1 MNVNL
6 TIPHLLLVEDNP
18 DHAELIRRQL
28 EQFPADVRLHHVEDG
43 EAALDYIFGK
53 NDFADRHRFPSP
65 DVVLLD
71 LRLPRVDGLEVL
83 RLVKTQARF
92 AKLPVVVLTS
102 SDAENDVARSFELQA
117 DGFLT
122 KPIEMDT
129 LQKILCGLGFGGG
142 LMAPEVFARR
152 NVNCPP

>member
-1 MNVNL
+1 MNSMVL
-6 TIPHLLLVEDNP
+6 HLLLVEDDP

-28 EQFPADVRLHHVEDG
+28 EQFSAAVRLHHVEDG
-43 EAALDYIFGK
+43 EAALDYLFGK
-53 NDFADRHRFPSP
+53 GAFADRARFSAP

-83 RLVKTQARF
+83 RLVKGQAQF
-92 AKLPVVVLTS
+92 EKLPVIILTS
-102 SDAENDVARSFELQA
+102 SDAENDVARSFELCA

-122 KPIEMDT
+122 KPIDLDT

-142 LMAPEVFARR
+142 PVRPEM
-152 NVNCPP
+152 PPRPGLNYLP

>member
-1 MNVNL
+1 MNVTV

-28 EQFPADVRLHHVEDG
+28 ETFPASVRLHHVEDG

-53 NDFADRHRFPSP
+53 NDFADRERFPAP
-65 DVVLLD
+65 HLVLLD

-83 RLVKTQARF
+83 RLVKTQAQF
-92 AKLPVVVLTS
+92 EKLPVVVLTS
-102 SDAENDVARSFELQA
+102 SDVENDVARSFELQA

-122 KPIEMDT
+122 KPIELET
-129 LQKILCGLGFGGG
+129 LQKILCGLGLAGS
-142 LMAPEVFARR
+142 LARPESFSRPQ
-152 NVNCPP
+152 VNCPP

>member
-1 MNVNL
+1 MNV

-28 EQFPADVRLHHVEDG
+28 EQFAAMRLHHVEDG

-53 NDFADRHRFPSP
+53 GNFADRRRFPAP
-65 DVVLLD
+65 DLVLLD

-83 RLVKTQARF
+83 RLVKTQAQF
-92 AKLPVVVLTS
+92 EKLPVVVLTS
-102 SDAENDVARSFELQA
+102 SDAENDVARSFELRA

-122 KPIEMDT
+122 KPVEPVT
-129 LQKILCGLGFGGG
+129 LQKILGGLGFGRGSIS
-142 LMAPEVFARR
+142 PEIISRTHLI
-152 NVNCPP
+152 CPP